1 MYGQKTDSLT
11 VSKKLN
17 YTSFILPTAFIA
29 GGAILLNSEL
39 NTDIQT
45 KTNSIF
51 GSGFRSQVDNIFPL
65 IPIGQIY
72 AGKHLGFKPK
82 NDFRN
87 QTLNI
92 VLANTATL
100 IVVEIT
106 KHVAKRER
114 PDLSNNLSFP
124 SGHTAIAFT
133 NATLL
138 FYEYKEANFW
148 YASSGF
154 LFAGATA
161 AFRIANNKHFA
172 SDVLTGAGIGLA
184 SGIIFSHI
192 SPFQS
197 LRISKKKKITAL
209 VYPQLGNQIG
219 LGTIILPNF

>member
-1 MYGQKTDSLT
+1 MQ
-11 VSKKLN
+11 
-17 YTSFILPTAFIA
+17 
-29 GGAILLNSEL
+29 
-39 NTDIQT
+39 
-45 KTNSIF
+45 
-51 GSGFRSQVDNIFPL
+51 
-65 IPIGQIY
+65 
-72 AGKHLGFKPK
+72 
-82 NDFRN
+82 
-87 QTLNI
+87 
-92 VLANTATL
+92 
-100 IVVEIT
+100 
-106 KHVAKRER
+106 
-114 PDLSNNLSFP
+114 
-124 SGHTAIAFT
+124 
-133 NATLL
+133 L
-138 FYEYKEANFW
+138 FYYEYKEANFW